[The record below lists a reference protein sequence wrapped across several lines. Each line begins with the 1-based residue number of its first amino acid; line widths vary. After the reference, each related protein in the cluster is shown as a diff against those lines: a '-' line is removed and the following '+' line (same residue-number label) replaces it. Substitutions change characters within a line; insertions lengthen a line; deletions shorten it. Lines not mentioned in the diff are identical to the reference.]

1 MFRDINQ
8 IELGWIEKLF
18 SVDFAGKEIL
28 QKKIEKAKISLEKN
42 YDYISLKFSIKGAP
56 EKFPYKVRVP
66 IEMRAFQKN
75 SAPILFLLHII
86 DGTIS
91 ELEILTAD
99 TSKIDIN
106 SIALDHVEFEMNK
119 EVQKMI

>member
-28 QKKIEKAKISLEKN
+28 QKQIEKAKISLEKN

-66 IEMRAFQKN
+66 IEMRAFQKKFC
-75 SAPILFLLHII
+75 SY
-86 DGTIS
+86 TIS
-91 ELEILTAD
+91 SPYNRRYDFGIGNFNCRYF
-99 TSKIDIN
+99 KN
-106 SIALDHVEFEMNK
+106 
-119 EVQKMI
+119 